1 MVYKILCLHLHWIMI
16 ICLQIE
22 RLKKQL
28 NREQHEKEHLC
39 VMNAKC
45 AEELELTV
53 SITMVM
59 YLATYACLMY

>member
-1 MVYKILCLHLHWIMI
+1 M
-16 ICLQIE
+16 CLQVE

-59 YLATYACLMY
+59 YLAMHV